1 MKKIIYSGITV
12 LVLLLAACT
21 LHFPY
26 DWGVEYRDYRVIL
39 LIEPDDADVLLDGK
53 FIGEAY
59 EFSKEGSALR
69 LHSRNHELIIKK
81 KGYTEEVVDLG
92 EYASNTITVRLKLLK
107 DRRYYSSPEK
117 PGEVEGKREMEKT
130 GKTEYVPKTEPVKEP
145 PVQLEKEEDVKVVD
159 AVNVSLEIS
168 PKESS
173 IYLDGRFWGITPESG
188 KIDNLRLKPGR
199 YTLEVVKPGYKDYK
213 KLLDVK
219 DKDIKLILKLQEQ

>member
-1 MKKIIYSGITV
+1 MKKIIYSAITV

-59 EFSKEGSALR
+59 EFSKDDSALR

-81 KGYTEEVVDLG
+81 KGYTEEMVDLG
-92 EYASNTITVRLKLLK
+92 EYGSNTITVRLKLLK

-117 PGEVEGKREMEKT
+117 PREVEKKGETEKT
-130 GKTEYVPKTEPVKEP
+130 AKPEYVPKTEPVKEP
-145 PVQLEKEEDVKVVD
+145 PVQLEKEENVKAVDV
-159 AVNVSLEIS
+159 VNVSLEIS